1 MGASDTPKWSTLTLR
16 TETYEAVKSMKRGG
30 ETYQELMGKM
40 LEQYDP
46 DEAWDDPRGVHDR

>member
-1 MGASDTPKWSTLTLR
+1 MGASDSPKWSTLTLR

-46 DEAWDDPRGVHDR
+46 DEAWDDPRGAHDR

>member
-1 MGASDTPKWSTLTLR
+1 MGASDSPKWSTLTLR

-30 ETYQELMGKM
+30 ETYQELMNKM

-46 DEAWDDPRGVHDR
+46 DEAWDDPRGTHNR